1 MLFNKNKNFCD
12 IGPVCYAISK
22 QKEICK
28 RNIKDSKKK
37 VNFSTHVIDEKLPVV
52 AAEYSSTVIKTGKG
66 IDPVLRKT
74 RRLILLLPRQR

>member
-28 RNIKDSKKK
+28 AANLLDISDNDIGDYFFTTK
-37 VNFSTHVIDEKLPVV
+37 VEK
-52 AAEYSSTVIKTGKG
+52 TKQTK
-66 IDPVLRKT
+66 
-74 RRLILLLPRQR
+74 